1 LAGRDPA
8 PEQGRQR
15 GPEQGPGAAVPRFA
29 WVLGAGGLLGGAVC
43 RRLEAL
49 GRQVHTT
56 IVPWRAQGTA
66 VDTLLR
72 AADQLPAGDWEVY
85 WCAGAGVV
93 GSHPEE
99 LDAELDVLEGF
110 LGAWEPGE
118 GTHGFFLASSAGG
131 VYAGSTGAPFTE
143 RTVPAPIS
151 PYGWAKLRSEEIATD
166 FAVRTGTA
174 LLVGRLSN
182 LYGPG
187 QHLGKQQG
195 LITQLCRAQL
205 TRQPLSVYV
214 PLDTMRDYLYVDD
227 AAAMVVAG
235 LDAVTTRGAR
245 ALKVLASERS
255 TTIGAVLG
263 DLHRITRRRPP
274 VVLGTSSNARFQV
287 RDLRL
292 RSVAW
297 PRTSPLARTPMV
309 AGIAATLT
317 SLGARPGAARGYPS
331 VSSSAERTP

>member
-1 LAGRDPA
+1 MADHDRA
-8 PEQGRQR
+8 PDV
-15 GPEQGPGAAVPRFA
+15 AAPRSA
-29 WVLGAGGLLGGAVC
+29 WVLGAGGLLGGAVA
-43 RRLEAL
+43 RRLKAL
-49 GRQVHTT
+49 GREVHTT
-56 IVPWRAQGTA
+56 TVPWKAQATA
-66 VDTLLR
+66 VDALLR
-72 AADQLPAGDWEVY
+72 AAEQLPGGDWEVF

-93 GSHPEE
+93 GSSQDE
-99 LDAELDVLEGF
+99 LDIELAVLEGF

-118 GTHGFFLASSAGG
+118 GTHGLFLASSAGG
-131 VYAGSTGAPFTE
+131 VYAGATGPPFTE
-143 RTVPAPIS
+143 HTEPAPIS
-151 PYGWAKLRSEEIATD
+151 PYGWAKLRSEEIATE

-174 LLVGRLSN
+174 LLVGRLAN

-187 QHLGKQQG
+187 QDIGKGQG

-214 PLDTMRDYLYVDD
+214 SLDTRRDYLFVDD

-235 LDAVTTRGAR
+235 LDAVTLRAAR

-274 VVLGTSSNARFQV
+274 VVLGTSANARFQV

-297 PRTSPLARTPMV
+297 PHTSSLARTPMV
-309 AGIAATLT
+309 AGMAATLT
-317 SLGARPGAARGYPS
+317 SLGGRHGAARGYPAVS
-331 VSSSAERTP
+331 PASGPVRSTSSSERTP